1 MFRLPVSGLQVTI
14 RQPVGEDDLLLQE
27 TRGSDTSLALMLVSR
42 LVEAADRSTVKWSE
56 LTITDL
62 EALLLLIRKV
72 VVGDLIEADIACL
85 QDECRARITVSFRI
99 GEYLSYHQSRRP
111 RKMSADG
118 EGWFHL
124 QEQPVKF
131 RLPVANDLLELV
143 GAWRPERELVRR
155 CIQPETVSGR
165 LRRRVVGAMAAMAP
179 NLSGEVEGECPD
191 CHHRISAYLDVQKY
205 VLDELRGRASR
216 VYEDVHLLALNYQ
229 WSEESILLLPRNRRV
244 LYVELL
250 QQDREQV
257 G

>member
-1 MFRLPVSGLQVTI
+1 MFRLPVSGLRVTI

-27 TRGSDTSLALMLVSR
+27 TRVSDTSLALMLVSR
-42 LVEAADRSTVKWSE
+42 LVEAADRVEVKWSE

-72 VVGDLIEADIACL
+72 VIGDLIETDVACT
-85 QDECRARITVSFRI
+85 QDECHARITVSFRI
-99 GEYLSYHQSRRP
+99 SEYLSYHQSRHP
-111 RKMSADG
+111 RNLAADG

-124 QEQPVKF
+124 EEQPVRF
-131 RLPVANDLLELV
+131 RLPIANDLLELI
-143 GAWRPERELVRR
+143 GEWRPEHELVRR
-155 CIQPETVSGR
+155 CIQPETISGR

-179 NLSGEVEGECPD
+179 NLSGEVEGECPE
-191 CHHRISAYLDVQKY
+191 CHRRISAYFDVQKY
-205 VLDELRGRASR
+205 VLEELRRQAGR

-250 QQDREQV
+250 QQRQEQV